1 MKNKWKNYFNE
12 LKYNKF
18 YKYYFICKK
27 KLKLLITRIS
37 IKKISFSSLS
47 IEFKFHKYLNLS

>member
-12 LKYNKF
+12 LKYKF

-37 IKKISFSSLS
+37 IKK
-47 IEFKFHKYLNLS
+47 FHFLLYR